1 MVTPIGVNREMRVHI
16 HTQAFCWELTMLSRG
31 AAGTTQGVAPVLEAR
46 RGGTKLPRRK
56 RPHFMQTVKD
66 VLEHKGREV
75 LTIDPDATV
84 FEAIDAM
91 AGRDIGA
98 LVVMEGARL
107 VGLMTEREYARQV
120 ALAGRTSRDTRVR
133 DVMLLDPPT
142 ITSDQEIG
150 RAMRL
155 MTDRRV
161 RHLPVVEGPELVGL
175 VSIGDIVA
183 AIIGEQKTVIEHLEH
198 YIAG

>member
-1 MVTPIGVNREMRVHI
+1 
-16 HTQAFCWELTMLSRG
+16 MLEGSG
-31 AAGTTQGVAPVLEAR
+31 AAGTMQGIESAL
-46 RGGTKLPRRK
+46 GGRLAGTELPRNK
-56 RPHFMQTVKD
+56 RPHSMQTVKD

-84 FEAIDAM
+84 FEAIGAM

-133 DVMLLDPPT
+133 DVMLSDPPT
-142 ITSDQEIG
+142 ITPDQEIG
-150 RAMRL
+150 PAMRM

-183 AIIGEQKTVIEHLEH
+183 AIIGQQKTVIEHLEH

>member
-1 MVTPIGVNREMRVHI
+1 
-16 HTQAFCWELTMLSRG
+16 
-31 AAGTTQGVAPVLEAR
+31 
-46 RGGTKLPRRK
+46 
-56 RPHFMQTVKD
+56 MQTVND
-66 VLEHKGREV
+66 VLDHKGREV

-133 DVMLLDPPT
+133 DVMLPDPPT
-142 ITSDQEIG
+142 ITPDQAIDQ
-150 RAMRL
+150 AMRL
-155 MTDRRV
+155 MTNRRV
-161 RHLPVVEGPELVGL
+161 RHLPVVDGPELVGL

-183 AIIGEQKTVIEHLEH
+183 AIIGEQRTVIEHLEH